1 MAFTSDDEGEGAK
14 GASFFA
20 TALAAAGFVL
30 RCVPFG
36 FTGALDRTGSPR
48 VLDAFLRNSLI

>member
-20 TALAAAGFVL
+20 TALAAAGFDL
-30 RCVPFG
+30 
-36 FTGALDRTGSPR
+36 PR
-48 VLDAFLRNSLI
+48 VIIASLRGSII